1 MLEGLRGQDS
11 IAELS
16 RREDINA
23 DVYYRWSKEFLE
35 AGKKRL
41 AGDTVRE
48 ATADEVRRF
57 VSYFNHERYH
67 ESLDNLTPAD
77 VFYAQGDRLLERR
90 EFIKQNT
97 LAMRKQMHS
106 ANQTRSLTW

>member
-67 ESLDNLTPAD
+67 ESLQPDTGRCILCA
-77 VFYAQGDRLLERR
+77 RR
-90 EFIKQNT
+90 QIIR
-97 LAMRKQMHS
+97 AARIH
-106 ANQTRSLTW
+106 QTKYLSDAETNAFC